1 MSDVAG
7 IFAREL
13 PALDRYVQVGLA
25 QGRVISVDFPHTP
38 EDDAEDTHELLDRIV
53 AYLNGKADDFEDVAV
68 ALTMPT
74 DQRAVLE
81 QVRAVPYGETTTVER
96 LARMVAG
103 LDADEE
109 DDLRTVREALSANPT
124 PLLVPDHRVRDGPS
138 AAPSDVASIL
148 RRVEGL

>member
-25 QGRVISVDFPHTP
+25 QGRVISVDFPGTP
-38 EDDAEDTHELLDRIV
+38 EEDAVDDHELLDRIE
-53 AYLNGKADDFEDVAV
+53 AYLNGDADDFEDVAV

-74 DQRAVLE
+74 EQRAVLE
-81 QVRAVPYGETTTVER
+81 QVRSVPYGETTTVER

-103 LDADEE
+103 LDPEE
-109 DDLRTVREALSANPT
+109 ESDLRTVRDALSANPT
-124 PLLVPDHRVRDGPS
+124 PLLVPAHRVRDGPS
-138 AAPSDVASIL
+138 AVPSDVASIL

>member
-7 IFAREL
+7 IFAHEL

-38 EDDAEDTHELLDRIV
+38 EDEAADDHELLDRIV
-53 AYLNGKADDFEDVAV
+53 AYLNGNADDFEDVAV